1 MNETLTTI
9 LTRRSCRSY
18 QDRPIPED
26 ILDQVLLAGTYAP
39 NGRGRQPG
47 KIVVV
52 RDKETIRYLEQ
63 LNAQVLGDPESRPF
77 YGAPV
82 VLVVLADR
90 NVFTPVEDGS
100 LVLGNLFLA
109 AHSLGLGTCWI
120 HRARQVFDSPEGKA
134 LLKKWGISEDYMGIG
149 HCIIGY
155 PEGEMRPAAE
165 RKADFIV
172 KV

>member
-134 LLKKWGISEDYMGIG
+134 LLKKWGVSEDYMGIG

>member
-134 LLKKWGISEDYMGIG
+134 LLKKWGVSEDYMGIG

-165 RKADFIV
+165 RKPDFIV

>member
-52 RDKETIRYLEQ
+52 RNKETIRYLEQ
-63 LNAQVLGDPESRPF
+63 LNAQVLGDPEARPF

-134 LLKKWGISEDYMGIG
+134 LLKKWGVSEDYMGIG

-165 RKADFIV
+165 RKPDFIV

>member
-63 LNAQVLGDPESRPF
+63 LNAQVLGDPEARPF

-134 LLKKWGISEDYMGIG
+134 LLKKWGVSEDYMGIG

>member
-9 LTRRSCRSY
+9 LTRRSCRAY
-18 QDRPIPED
+18 LDKPIPED

-39 NGRGRQPG
+39 NGRGKQPG
-47 KIVVV
+47 KIIVV
-52 RDKETIRYLEQ
+52 RDKETVRELER
-63 LNAQVLGDPESRPF
+63 LNAQVLGDPEARPF
-77 YGAPV
+77 YGAPM

-120 HRARQVFDSPEGKA
+120 HRAKQVFDSPEGKA
-134 LLKKWGISEDYMGIG
+134 LLEKWGVSEDYMGIG

-155 PEGEMRPAAE
+155 PDGEMRPAAE
-165 RKADFIV
+165 RKPDFIV

>member
-52 RDKETIRYLEQ
+52 QDKETIRHLEQ
-63 LNAQVLGDPESRPF
+63 LNAQVLGDPEARPF

-134 LLKKWGISEDYMGIG
+134 LLKKWGVSQDYMGIG